1 MILSHRISALTESV
15 TLGISA
21 KAKQMQADGI
31 NIIDFSVG
39 EPDFDTP
46 DIVKQSA
53 IEALNKG
60 FTKYTPTSG
69 IPALKKAI
77 IEKLKADNDLT
88 YLPSEIIVSAGAK
101 HAIFNAIQAICNP
114 KDEVLV
120 PTPYWVSYPEQI
132 KVSEAKCVFVPT
144 YEANGF
150 RLKAKDVAAK
160 VTRRTKVIIINSPNN
175 PTGAVIEPK
184 ELKAIAELA
193 VKKNFFVISDEI
205 YEKLIYGN
213 AKHVSIA
220 SFNNKIKD
228 LTVVINGVSKSYAM
242 TGWRIGF
249 AAGPAYLISL
259 MAQMQGH
266 ITSNPTSIAQYAAVT
281 AYQKGEPFVRKM
293 KQEFAKRC
301 SYLYKALNAMPHL
314 KCHQPEGAFYAFP
327 NVSKLFGKTYEG
339 NTIPDSVKLCELLLT
354 RAHIAVVP
362 GDAFGSNRNIR
373 FSYANSMPNLA
384 EGMKR
389 LQKFLKSVR

>member
-1 MILSHRISALTESV
+1 MILSHRISALSESV

-21 KAKQMQADGI
+21 KAKQMKADGI
-31 NIIDFSVG
+31 DIIDFSVG

-46 DIVKQSA
+46 DIVKQAA
-53 IEALNKG
+53 IDAINKG
-60 FTKYTPTSG
+60 YTKYTPTSG
-69 IPALKKAI
+69 IPGLKKAI
-77 IEKLKADNDLT
+77 IEKLKKDNGLT
-88 YLPSEIIVSAGAK
+88 YLPAEIIVSAGAK

-132 KVSEAKCVFVPT
+132 KVSEAKCIFVPT
-144 YEANGF
+144 AEANGF
-150 RLKAKDVAAK
+150 RLKAKDIAGK
-160 VTRRTKVIIINSPNN
+160 LSRRTKVIIINSPNN
-175 PTGAVIEPK
+175 PTGAVCEPP

-193 VKKNFFVISDEI
+193 VKKNIFIISDEI
-205 YEKLIYGN
+205 YEKLIYG
-213 AKHVSIA
+213 KTKQVSIA
-220 SFNNKIKD
+220 SFNSKIKD

-266 ITSNPTSIAQYAAVT
+266 VTSNPTSIAQYAAIT
-281 AYQKGEPFVRKM
+281 AYQKGEPFVQKM
-293 KQEFAKRC
+293 KREFAKRRN
-301 SYLYKALNAMPHL
+301 YLYKALNLMPYL

-327 NVSKLFGKTYEG
+327 NVSQLFGRTYEG
-339 NTIPDSVKLCELLLT
+339 NIISDSVKLCELLLT

-362 GDAFGSNRNIR
+362 GDAFGSNPNIR
-373 FSYANSMPNLA
+373 VSYATSRQNLG

-389 LQKFLKSVR
+389 LNKFLKSVK